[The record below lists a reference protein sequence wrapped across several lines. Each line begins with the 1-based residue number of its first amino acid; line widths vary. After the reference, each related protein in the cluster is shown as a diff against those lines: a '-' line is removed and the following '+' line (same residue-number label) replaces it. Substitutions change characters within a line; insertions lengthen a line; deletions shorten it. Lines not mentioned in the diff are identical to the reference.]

1 MRKRTLEEFIIEAR
15 AIHGNKYDYSNVSY
29 KSSATKVC
37 IICPEH
43 GEFWQTPYNHL
54 RGCGCNKC
62 VHIAQRSNA
71 KTFIE
76 KCKKVYGDLYD
87 YSKVEYTHN
96 KKKICVIC
104 HIHGE
109 FWVTPNNHLRG
120 SRCPQCYGTPK
131 KTKESFIKQAHEVH
145 GYKYDYSKVNYKGT
159 DEKVCIV
166 CPEHGEFWQTP
177 YSHLKGA
184 QCLACSKKQIITE
197 EIFLQRS
204 KKIHAGK
211 YDYTKVK
218 FVHVKEK
225 VCIICPE
232 HGEFW
237 QKPGIHLRGYGCPK
251 CGGSQ
256 RLTTDEFIEKA
267 ISVHG
272 NKYDYSKCSYIN
284 TATKVC
290 IICPEHGEFWQTPNN
305 HLFGAGCPVCPQS
318 ALEETIRDF
327 LERHNIRFESEKTFD
342 WLKYRKSLFLDF
354 FLPDYSVA
362 IECQGSQHF
371 IPSDYYGGDESFEK
385 VQKRDVKKKELC
397 EKHGIKMIYF
407 SNLGITYP
415 YPVIEDTAILLKAIY
430 DADTDTSKWKDP
442 ELPFTYE

>member
-1 MRKRTLEEFIIEAR
+1 MRKRTLDEFILEAKNV
-15 AIHGNKYDYSNVSY
+15 HGDKYDYSHVFY
-29 KSSATKVC
+29 ESSAKKIC

-54 RGCGCNKC
+54 KGCGCNKC
-62 VHIAQRSNA
+62 VHVAQRSNA
-71 KTFIE
+71 ETFIA
-76 KCKKVYGDLYD
+76 KCKKIYGDLYD

-104 HIHGE
+104 PIHGE

-120 SRCPQCYGTPK
+120 SRCPECYGTPK
-131 KTKESFIKQAHEVH
+131 KTKENFIKQAREVH
-145 GYKYDYSKVNYKGT
+145 GDKYDYSKVNYKGT
-159 DEKVCIV
+159 DE
-166 CPEHGEFWQTP
+166 
-177 YSHLKGA
+177 
-184 QCLACSKKQIITE
+184 
-197 EIFLQRS
+197 
-204 KKIHAGK
+204 
-211 YDYTKVK
+211 
-218 FVHVKEK
+218 
-225 VCIICPE
+225 
-232 HGEFW
+232 
-237 QKPGIHLRGYGCPK
+237 
-251 CGGSQ
+251 
-256 RLTTDEFIEKA
+256 
-267 ISVHG
+267 
-272 NKYDYSKCSYIN
+272 
-284 TATKVC
+284 KVC

-371 IPSDYYGGDESFEK
+371 IPSDYYGGDESFDK
-385 VQKRDVKKKELC
+385 VQKRDVKKKKLC